1 MNKSDPSQVRI
12 EDREDALRLLTTS
25 EISLPDGLTVRKI
38 RERGAWWQINKRD
51 FSFRLERHP
60 SPLLAA
66 SIAGGPTP
74 ARWHIRTR
82 YRYHPTS
89 GEWEVAEL
97 TREFSFDATLLI
109 DYVFERGATRELWQD
124 AVARIQASDD
134 PETAFSAEFNQFVE
148 SYREQWHNVPTEK
161 RTEML
166 AVLEQAARRRAD
178 IAEVDSE

>member
-134 PETAFSAEFNQFVE
+134 PETAFAEEFDQFIE
-148 SYREQWHNVPTEK
+148 SYRQQWRNVPAEQ

-166 AVLEQAARRRAD
+166 AVLEQAARHRAG
-178 IAEVDSE
+178 IAEDDSE

>member
-38 RERGAWWQINKRD
+38 RERGAWWEFNEES

-66 SIAGGPTP
+66 SMAGGPTP

-82 YRYHPTS
+82 YRYHLTS
-89 GEWEVAEL
+89 DEWEVKER

-109 DYVFERGATRELWQD
+109 DYVFERGVTRDLWQD
-124 AVARIQASDD
+124 AIARIQASND
-134 PETAFSAEFNQFVE
+134 PEATFAEEFDQFVE
-148 SYREQWHNVPTEK
+148 SYREQWRNVPDEE